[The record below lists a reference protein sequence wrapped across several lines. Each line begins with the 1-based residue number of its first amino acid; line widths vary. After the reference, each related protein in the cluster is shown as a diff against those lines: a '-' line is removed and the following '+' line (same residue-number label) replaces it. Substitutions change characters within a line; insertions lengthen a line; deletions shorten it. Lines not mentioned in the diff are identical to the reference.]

1 MDEDEKI
8 LRSGYFMEVDD
19 DGGGDNHVVN
29 SLENYVHGCNYDKDV
44 LKEAQNFVQVLKKT
58 RRLRCTDILFKKFPN
73 NVAAVDNKG
82 LRASAGGGGATI
94 DLNASSTSPTSELP
108 SYIYGVPYDEEKG
121 VSSVE
126 ADSTKPDAVAS
137 TVAGG
142 GGGGTTTST
151 NNNVSGTNNVAAMWK
166 VSMQEN
172 KKKIAELNSA
182 LVGNY
187 IYMEIVANEMWRLHN
202 CKLNAKLIKLFSCI
216 PIPVYNAVIKTSIY
230 CFRSRLQKGDRQ
242 DNKVQYSPKAQYYVN
257 ILKSCKQL
265 SFHNPL
271 TFIGMKC
278 AYCDAHRK
286 YELQK

>member
-19 DGGGDNHVVN
+19 DGGGDDSSNDDNHVVD
-29 SLENYVHGCNYDKDV
+29 SLVNYVHGCNYDKDV

-108 SYIYGVPYDEEKG
+108 SNIYGVPFDEEKG

-142 GGGGTTTST
+142 GGGTTTST
-151 NNNVSGTNNVAAMWK
+151 NNNVSGSNNVAAMWK

-172 KKKIAELNSA
+172 
-182 LVGNY
+182 
-187 IYMEIVANEMWRLHN
+187 
-202 CKLNAKLIKLFSCI
+202 
-216 PIPVYNAVIKTSIY
+216 
-230 CFRSRLQKGDRQ
+230 
-242 DNKVQYSPKAQYYVN
+242 
-257 ILKSCKQL
+257 
-265 SFHNPL
+265 
-271 TFIGMKC
+271 
-278 AYCDAHRK
+278 
-286 YELQK
+286 